1 MEYYAIVSQGD
12 EIPPLSEENDGG
24 GTRASYM
31 LIFKVASILCCM
43 SIQIPIPE
51 VSLNTPPPPPTT
63 KILSYV
69 NMYDYTSKSPTVSNK
84 NYIQIYVLCIKSICI
99 TYQLLDTRRGINRIN
114 ADQGV
119 WLSVYQQV
127 CTHISPL
134 TGQVNSSEDQYPRQL
149 YIPGTH
155 LFIYINA

>member
-51 VSLNTPPPPPTT
+51 VSLNTPP
-63 KILSYV
+63 
-69 NMYDYTSKSPTVSNK
+69 
-84 NYIQIYVLCIKSICI
+84 
-99 TYQLLDTRRGINRIN
+99 LLPNN
-114 ADQGV
+114 Q
-119 WLSVYQQV
+119 
-127 CTHISPL
+127 
-134 TGQVNSSEDQYPRQL
+134 NS
-149 YIPGTH
+149 
-155 LFIYINA
+155 

>member
-51 VSLNTPPPPPTT
+51 VSLNTPPPPPSQQPKFLAMWTCMTT
-63 KILSYV
+63 LQSLPLCQIKTTYRP
-69 NMYDYTSKSPTVSNK
+69 MY
-84 NYIQIYVLCIKSICI
+84 
-99 TYQLLDTRRGINRIN
+99 
-114 ADQGV
+114 
-119 WLSVYQQV
+119 SV
-127 CTHISPL
+127 
-134 TGQVNSSEDQYPRQL
+134 
-149 YIPGTH
+149 
-155 LFIYINA
+155 

>member
-1 MEYYAIVSQGD
+1 MEYYAILSQGD
-12 EIPPLSEENDGG
+12 EIPLLSEENDGG

-43 SIQIPIPE
+43 SIQIPISK

-84 NYIQIYVLCIKSICI
+84 NYI
-99 TYQLLDTRRGINRIN
+99 
-114 ADQGV
+114 
-119 WLSVYQQV
+119 
-127 CTHISPL
+127 
-134 TGQVNSSEDQYPRQL
+134 
-149 YIPGTH
+149 
-155 LFIYINA
+155 

>member
-1 MEYYAIVSQGD
+1 MCYIWNAIVSQGD

-43 SIQIPIPE
+43 SIQIPISK

-84 NYIQIYVLCIKSICI
+84 NYI
-99 TYQLLDTRRGINRIN
+99 
-114 ADQGV
+114 
-119 WLSVYQQV
+119 
-127 CTHISPL
+127 
-134 TGQVNSSEDQYPRQL
+134 
-149 YIPGTH
+149 
-155 LFIYINA
+155 